1 MQSHRSHNSRNVASR
16 RHATRAACLLAAAL
30 SLGGCIVYPAGPG
43 YGPHWRPW
51 PGYYYYR

>member
-1 MQSHRSHNSRNVASR
+1 MQYRHPQHSR
-16 RHATRAACLLAAAL
+16 RAAWRRPATQAICLLALAL

-51 PGYYYYR
+51 PGYYYR

>member
-1 MQSHRSHNSRNVASR
+1 MQSHRSHNSRNVAWR

>member
-1 MQSHRSHNSRNVASR
+1 MQENRISNR
-16 RHATRAACLLAAAL
+16 RRTAWRRPATRAICLLAAAV
-30 SLGGCIVYPAGPG
+30 SLAGCVVYPAGPY